1 MWGPCA
7 ENKRSAA
14 KAPVG
19 SAALGPVRSLAGVRG
34 RLAPGA
40 MNKVGPAALNAGWV
54 PGVQD
59 RIPDQ
64 ASLLLL
70 EDVHL

>member
-1 MWGPCA
+1 MWGARA

-19 SAALGPVRSLAGVRG
+19 SAALGPVRSLAGVQG
-34 RLAPGA
+34 CLAPGA
-40 MNKVGPAALNAGWV
+40 MNKVGPTALYAGWA

-70 EDVHL
+70 EDVQL